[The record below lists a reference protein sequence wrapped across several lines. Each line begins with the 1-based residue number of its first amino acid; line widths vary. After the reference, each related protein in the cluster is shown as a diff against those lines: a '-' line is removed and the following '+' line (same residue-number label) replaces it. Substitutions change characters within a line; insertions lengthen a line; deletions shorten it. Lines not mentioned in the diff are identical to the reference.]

1 MSKRGKFNIAKK
13 LVFLFIYP
21 VLGMSFGQ
29 TTPEFLFNEGNKAY
43 NAADY
48 ENAISLYKQTLEMGK
63 HSADIYYNLGNANY
77 RLNKVAESVYY
88 FEKAMLMRPK
98 DKDFIINSAFANNMT
113 IDAIEKIPVSQIDQ
127 IRNSI
132 IETFSFEI
140 WTYLTIIL
148 LWIFTILFLA
158 YLFFVWARLKGI
170 FFFTSLTILLLFILS
185 FSITYS
191 IEQNEKNKKFAILFS
206 KQTDIW
212 SEPNQQADRL
222 FVLHEGSKM
231 QLLDSLEEWQKIRI
245 ANGSEGWIKAASFKK
260 IN

>member
-1 MSKRGKFNIAKK
+1 MRKRGKFNIVKNLIF
-13 LVFLFIYP
+13 LVIYSI
-21 VLGMSFGQ
+21 LGISFAQ

-48 ENAISLYKQTLEMGK
+48 ENAISLYEQTLKMGK
-63 HSADIYYNLGNANY
+63 HSADVYYNLGNANY

-88 FEKAMLMRPK
+88 FEKAMSMRPK

-113 IDAIEKIPVSQIDQ
+113 IDAVEKIPESQIDQ

-132 IETFSFEI
+132 NEIFSFEI
-140 WTYLTIIL
+140 WTYFTIIL

-158 YLFFVWARLKGI
+158 YLFFIRARLKRI
-170 FFFTSLTILLLFILS
+170 FFFSSLSILLLFILS

-191 IEQNEKNKKFAILFS
+191 IEENEKNKQFAILFS
-206 KQTDIW
+206 KQIDIW
-212 SEPNQQADRL
+212 SEPNKQAERL
-222 FVLHEGSKM
+222 FVLHEGTKM
-231 QLLDSLEEWQKIRI
+231 RLLDSLEEWQKIRI
-245 ANGSEGWIKAASFKK
+245 ANGSEGWIKGASFKK

>member
-1 MSKRGKFNIAKK
+1 MRKRGKFNIVEKFIF
-13 LVFLFIYP
+13 LVMYSVF
-21 VLGMSFGQ
+21 GMSYGQ

-48 ENAISLYKQTLEMGK
+48 ENAISLYEQTLKIGK
-63 HSADIYYNLGNANY
+63 HSADVYFNLGNANY

-158 YLFFVWARLKGI
+158 YLFFVWARLKRI

-222 FVLHEGSKM
+222 FVLHEGTKM

-245 ANGSEGWIKAASFKK
+245 ANGSEGWIKEASFKK

>member
-1 MSKRGKFNIAKK
+1 MRKRGKLNIVKRLIF
-13 LVFLFIYP
+13 LVMF
-21 VLGMSFGQ
+21 SFSAISFDQ

-43 NAADY
+43 NVADY
-48 ENAISLYKQTLEMGK
+48 ENAISLYEQTLKMGK
-63 HSADIYYNLGNANY
+63 HSADLYYNLGNANY
-77 RLNKVAESVYY
+77 RLNKVAESIYY
-88 FEKAMLMRPK
+88 FEKAMLMRPN
-98 DKDFIINSAFANNMT
+98 DKDIIINSAFANNMT

-140 WTYLTIIL
+140 WTYITVIL
-148 LWIFTILFLA
+148 LWIFSILFLA
-158 YLFFVWARLKGI
+158 YLFFIRARLKKI
-170 FFFTSLTILLLFILS
+170 FFFSSLCILLLFFLS

-191 IEQNEKNKKFAILFS
+191 IDQNEKNKKFAILFS

-222 FVLHEGSKM
+222 FVLHEGTKM

-245 ANGSEGWIKAASFKK
+245 ANGSEGWIKEVSFKK

>member
-1 MSKRGKFNIAKK
+1 MRKRGKFNIVKK
-13 LVFLFIYP
+13 FIFFIIFS
-21 VLGMSFGQ
+21 VLGMSFCQ

-43 NAADY
+43 NTADY
-48 ENAISLYKQTLEMGK
+48 ENAIILYEQTLKMGK
-63 HSADIYYNLGNANY
+63 HSADVYYNLGNANY

-88 FEKAMLMRPK
+88 FEKAMLMRPN
-98 DKDFIINSAFANNMT
+98 DKDIITNSTFANNMT

-132 IETFSFEI
+132 IETFSFDI
-140 WTYLTIIL
+140 WTFFTVIL

-158 YLFFVWARLKGI
+158 YLFFIRARLKRI
-170 FFFTSLTILLLFILS
+170 FFFSSLSILLLFILS

-191 IEQNEKNKKFAILFS
+191 IDQNEKNKKFAILFS

-212 SEPNQQADRL
+212 SEPNQQAERL
-222 FVLHEGSKM
+222 FVLHEGTKM

-245 ANGSEGWIKAASFKK
+245 ANGSEGWIKEASYKK

>member
-1 MSKRGKFNIAKK
+1 MRKRGKFNIVEKFIF
-13 LVFLFIYP
+13 LVMYSVF
-21 VLGMSFGQ
+21 GMSYGQ

-48 ENAISLYKQTLEMGK
+48 ENAISLYEQTLKTGK
-63 HSADIYYNLGNANY
+63 HSADVYFNLGNANY

-158 YLFFVWARLKGI
+158 YLFFVWARLKRI

-222 FVLHEGSKM
+222 FVLHEGTKM

-245 ANGSEGWIKAASFKK
+245 ANGSEGWIKEASFKK